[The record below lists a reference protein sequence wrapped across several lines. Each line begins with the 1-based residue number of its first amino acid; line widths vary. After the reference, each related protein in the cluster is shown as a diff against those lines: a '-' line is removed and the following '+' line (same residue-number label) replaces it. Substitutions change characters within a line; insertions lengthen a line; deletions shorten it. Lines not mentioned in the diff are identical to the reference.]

1 MKHIEDAEIIKAL
14 AAENGFIGAAAKR
27 LGCCRWTVTNRINND
42 ATVKEAYRQIVEERV
57 DVAENK
63 LMELVNA
70 GNVKAVLFLL
80 RAKGKQRGY
89 GDEPP
94 SIFDGMDEPPVP

>member
-1 MKHIEDAEIIKAL
+1 MKQLEDAEIIKAL
-14 AAENGFIGAAAKR
+14 AATNGFIGAAAKK
-27 LGCCRWTVTNRINND
+27 LGCCRWTVTNRINHND
-42 ATVKEAYRQIVEERV
+42 TVREAYRQIVEERV
-57 DVAENK
+57 DTAESK

-94 SIFDGMDEPPVP
+94 SILAGLEEPDIP